1 MMMRNNLIAINDIC
15 VYHHVEIDFI
25 QSLEDFGLIKTTT
38 QKKTIFLSID
48 ELLKLERYVRLA
60 KDLNINLEGLHAI
73 SQLLNQVETMQNEIS
88 TLKSELNHYKQ
99 FN

>member
-1 MMMRNNLIAINDIC
+1 MMRNNLIALHDIC

-38 QKKTIFLSID
+38 QKQLTFLSLD
-48 ELLKLERYVRLA
+48 ELMKLERYVRLA
-60 KDLNINLEGLHAI
+60 KDLDINLEGLHAI
-73 SQLLNQVETMQNEIS
+73 SQLLNQVETMQNEIN
-88 TLKSELNHYKQ
+88 TLKAELNHYKQ

>member
-1 MMMRNNLIAINDIC
+1 MRNNLIAVNDIC

-38 QKKTIFLSID
+38 QKKLTFLSLD
-48 ELLKLERYVRLA
+48 ELMKLERYVRLA
-60 KDLNINLEGLHAI
+60 KDLDINLEGLHAI
-73 SQLLNQVETMQNEIS
+73 SQLLSQVETMQNEIN
-88 TLKSELNHYKQ
+88 TLKAELNHYKQ

>member
-1 MMMRNNLIAINDIC
+1 MRNNLIAIHDIC

-38 QKKTIFLSID
+38 QKKLTFLSLD
-48 ELLKLERYVRLA
+48 ELMKLERYVRLA
-60 KDLNINLEGLHAI
+60 KDLDINLEGLHAI
-73 SQLLNQVETMQNEIS
+73 SQLLSQVETMQNEIN
-88 TLKSELNHYKQ
+88 TLKAELNHYKQ

>member
-1 MMMRNNLIAINDIC
+1 MKNNLIAVLDIC

-25 QSLEDFGLIKTTT
+25 HSLEDFGLIKTTT
-38 QKKTIFLSID
+38 QKQSIFLTFD
-48 ELLKLERYVRLA
+48 ELSKLERYVRLA

-73 SQLLNQVETMQNEIS
+73 SHLLNHVENMQAEIRGLQAE
-88 TLKSELNHYKQ
+88 LKHYKQ

>member
-1 MMMRNNLIAINDIC
+1 MKNNLIAVHDIC

-25 QSLEDFGLIKTTT
+25 QSLEDFGLIKTTM
-38 QKKTIFLSID
+38 QKQSIFLTFD
-48 ELLKLERYVRLA
+48 ELSKLERYVRLA

-73 SQLLNQVETMQNEIS
+73 SHLLNQVENMQAEIRGLQAE
-88 TLKSELNHYKQ
+88 LKHYKQ

>member
-1 MMMRNNLIAINDIC
+1 MKNNLIAVNDIC

-38 QKKTIFLSID
+38 QKKLTFLSLD
-48 ELLKLERYVRLA
+48 ELMKLERYVRLA
-60 KDLNINLEGLHAI
+60 KDLDINLEGLHAI
-73 SQLLNQVETMQNEIS
+73 SQLLSQVETMQNEIS
-88 TLKSELNHYKQ
+88 TLKAELNHYKQ